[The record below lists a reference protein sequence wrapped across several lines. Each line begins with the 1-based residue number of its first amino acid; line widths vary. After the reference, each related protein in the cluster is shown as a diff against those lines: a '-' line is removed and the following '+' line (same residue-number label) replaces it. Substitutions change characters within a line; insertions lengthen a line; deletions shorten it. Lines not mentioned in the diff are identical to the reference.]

1 MFGRCDA
8 DLSLLDSDSLPSAWG
23 TRQRLYCTR
32 QSLCRVWHSAK
43 HTRQKIDRQST
54 LCRVYFIG
62 HSAKA
67 LPSAPETLGK
77 EKRPS
82 RRRFRWRSLCRVS
95 TLPALGKDF
104 FKFFLKLSL
113 PSANTWGTRQRAS
126 IFFLRIFFAEC
137 QTSRHSAKIFYF
149 FFKNSLPSAN
159 PEGTRQRAFIFFW
172 KFSLPSANTPGTRQ
186 SLNFFL
192 NFFAECYS
200 HSTRQSWKI
209 CFLVAHF
216 ASFAECCDH
225 CARQRGPLLSATL
238 QSDPKRQIFFFCVP
252 SWQIHSYKHI
262 SHIYL
267 IHHIYISYITYISH
281 PSTHSSAHNTSITI
295 CNNKCSSPSK

>member
-1 MFGRCDA
+1 MPNKCPHMSRFPPPP
-8 DLSLLDSDSLPSAWG
+8 LLDSGSLPSAWG

-32 QSLCRVWHSAK
+32 QSLCRVRHSAK

-113 PSANTWGTRQRAS
+113 PSANTWGTRQRAF
-126 IFFLRIFFAEC
+126 IFFWEFSLPSANPLCTRQSFFLKKILCRAPTRKALDKELLFFLKIFFAEC
-137 QTSRHSAKIFYF
+137 HPSRHSAKIFYF
-149 FFKNSLPSAN
+149 FLKNSLA
-159 PEGTRQRAFIFFW
+159 
-172 KFSLPSANTPGTRQ
+172 SANTVGTRQ
-186 SLNFFL
+186 SLFF
-192 NFFAECYS
+192 
-200 HSTRQSWKI
+200 
-209 CFLVAHF
+209 
-216 ASFAECCDH
+216 
-225 CARQRGPLLSATL
+225 
-238 QSDPKRQIFFFCVP
+238 IF
-252 SWQIHSYKHI
+252 
-262 SHIYL
+262 
-267 IHHIYISYITYISH
+267 
-281 PSTHSSAHNTSITI
+281 
-295 CNNKCSSPSK
+295 

>member
-1 MFGRCDA
+1 VEEGTGTHSGHIVWMNVECSILSLLIFVYILVDMCQKKERTKM
-8 DLSLLDSDSLPSAWG
+8 LNQQSLLDSGSLPSAWG

-113 PSANTWGTRQRAS
+113 PSANTWGTRQRAF
-126 IFFLRIFFAEC
+126 IFFFENFLCRVPTLHALGKDFFL
-137 QTSRHSAKIFYF
+137 
-149 FFKNSLPSAN
+149 NSLPSACCV
-159 PEGTRQRAFIFFW
+159 GTRQRVSKKI
-172 KFSLPSANTPGTRQ
+172 
-186 SLNFFL
+186 
-192 NFFAECYS
+192 FAECLE
-200 HSTRQSWKI
+200 WW
-209 CFLVAHF
+209 
-216 ASFAECCDH
+216 
-225 CARQRGPLLSATL
+225 PSAKSP
-238 QSDPKRQIFFFCVP
+238 QQFFFGFFSPVFLWC
-252 SWQIHSYKHI
+252 Y
-262 SHIYL
+262 
-267 IHHIYISYITYISH
+267 
-281 PSTHSSAHNTSITI
+281 NTLFWTQF
-295 CNNKCSSPSK
+295 